1 MEEQEIEKTIK
12 AMSLEELREYAIKA
26 VKDRSLWQRNW
37 NYLHDENNRM
47 ASKLAIIRETIN
59 L

>member
-1 MEEQEIEKTIK
+1 MEEQEIERIK

>member
-1 MEEQEIEKTIK
+1 MEEQEIERIK

-47 ASKLAIIRETIN
+47 SSKLAIIRETIN